1 MPLLTNYTGPGVD
14 SPLPGGGIHHRP
26 GWSTILA
33 VTRECHV
40 NGPTPGEMIAVAAS
54 RNAGGRVSTRALPA
68 KVRAV
73 HDLFIEG
80 QVDAD
85 YLDSTPVRR
94 VIAESWQR
102 SLATGVDPDL
112 GARAAAAAAALTE
125 LRNTHPL
132 APTLPLIRRLLVD
145 DAVDAGV
152 VVAITAADGTLL
164 WVEGDAG
171 VRRKAEAMNFVPGSD
186 WSERSAGTNAP
197 GTALALDRELQI
209 QGTEHFSRI
218 MHSWSCSA
226 VPVHDPA
233 TGVLLG
239 AIDLTGGSAVA
250 TPQTLALVRAT
261 AVAVENQ
268 LALLRLTGPATP
280 AAPEGARLT
289 VLGADR
295 PRWQTTDG
303 AGRSQSSGLTGRHA
317 DILVLLIRHPEG
329 LSADHLAMLLDDK
342 DLDVVTV
349 RAEVSRLR
357 RVIGSSYIE
366 SRPYRLL
373 APVASDMGDVFDALQ
388 AGNLSAA
395 LDAYSGALLPQSVS
409 PAIARLRTE
418 LSASLREAV
427 LAAGDLRLLRRW
439 LSLPDGR
446 DDRQGW
452 RVLHDH
458 AEADPVARAQARG
471 HLAGIDSELG

>member
-1 MPLLTNYTGPGVD
+1 M
-14 SPLPGGGIHHRP
+14 
-26 GWSTILA
+26 
-33 VTRECHV
+33 
-40 NGPTPGEMIAVAAS
+40 
-54 RNAGGRVSTRALPA
+54 STRALPA
-68 KVRAV
+68 KVRAI

-80 QVDAD
+80 QVDAAA
-85 YLDSTPVRR
+85 LDSTPVRR
-94 VIAESWQR
+94 VIVESWQR

-112 GARAAAAAAALTE
+112 GTRAAAAAAALAE
-125 LRNTHPL
+125 LRNAHPL
-132 APTLPLIRRLLVD
+132 APTLPLIRRLLVE

-152 VVAITAADGTLL
+152 LVAITAADGTLL

-186 WSERSAGTNAP
+186 WSERTAGTNAP

-209 QGTEHFSRI
+209 LGSEHFSRI
-218 MHSWSCSA
+218 VHPWSCTA

-233 TGVLLG
+233 TGALLG
-239 AIDLTGGSAVA
+239 AIDLTGGSKVA
-250 TPQTLALVRAT
+250 SPQTLALVRAT

-268 LALLRLTGPATP
+268 LALLRLTAPPAPAVTEGP
-280 AAPEGARLT
+280 RLT

-295 PRWQTTDG
+295 PRWEVADAT
-303 AGRSQSSGLTGRHA
+303 GRPQASVLTGRHA
-317 DILVLLIRHPEG
+317 DILVLLMRHPEG

-357 RVIGSSYIE
+357 RVIGSSYIA

-373 APVASDMGDVFDALQ
+373 APVASDMGDAFDALQ
-388 AGNLSAA
+388 TGNVAAA
-395 LDAYSGALLPQSVS
+395 LDAYTGALLPQSVS

-427 LAAGDLRLLRRW
+427 LAGGDLTLLRRW
-439 LSLPDGR
+439 LALPDGR

-458 AEADPVARAQARG
+458 TEADPVARAQARG

>member
-1 MPLLTNYTGPGVD
+1 
-14 SPLPGGGIHHRP
+14 
-26 GWSTILA
+26 
-33 VTRECHV
+33 
-40 NGPTPGEMIAVAAS
+40 MIAVAAS
-54 RNAGGRVSTRALPA
+54 RNAGGRISSRALPA
-68 KVRAV
+68 KVRAI

-85 YLDSTPVRR
+85 SLDSTPVRR
-94 VIAESWQR
+94 IIVESWQR

-112 GARAAAAAAALTE
+112 GTRAAAAAAALTE
-125 LRNTHPL
+125 LRNAHPL

-145 DAVDAGV
+145 DAVDSGV
-152 VVAITAADGTLL
+152 LVAITAADGTLL
-164 WVEGDAG
+164 WVEGDPG

-186 WSERSAGTNAP
+186 WSERTAGTNAP

-209 QGTEHFSRI
+209 LGSEHFSRI
-218 MHSWSCSA
+218 VHPWSCTA

-233 TGVLLG
+233 TGALLG
-239 AIDLTGGSAVA
+239 AIDLTGGSKVA
-250 TPQTLALVRAT
+250 SPQTLALVRAT
-261 AVAVENQ
+261 AAAVENQ
-268 LALLRLTGPATP
+268 LALLRLTAPAVP
-280 AAPEGARLT
+280 AADEGTRLT

-295 PRWQTTDG
+295 PCWRVPDA
-303 AGRSQSSGLTGRHA
+303 AGRAQDSVLTGRHA

-357 RVIGSSYIE
+357 RVIGSAYIE
-366 SRPYRLL
+366 SRPYRLME
-373 APVASDMGDVFDALQ
+373 PVASDMGDVFDALQ
-388 AGNLSAA
+388 AGDVAAA

-427 LAAGDLRLLRRW
+427 LAGGDLALLRRW
-439 LSLPDGR
+439 LALPDGR

-458 AEADPVARAQARG
+458 AQADPVARAQARG